1 MQIKIFNIPILG
13 GEQLNEE
20 MNRFLRS
27 KKILQVQNHVV
38 NSEQGAFW
46 CFCIKYLDEYSAGE
60 KKEKV
65 DYRELLDEPSFSRFS
80 EMRKI
85 RKQVAEEEAIPAYAV
100 FTNEELAELAKIE
113 GLTEARMKSVKG
125 IGQKKVEKYGHHFL
139 PKPLQDE
146 KG

>member
-1 MQIKIFNIPILG
+1 M
-13 GEQLNEE
+13 NEE

-27 KKILQVQNHVV
+27 KKILQVQNHIV
-38 NSEQGAFW
+38 NSDQGAFW
-46 CFCIKYLDEYSAGE
+46 CFCVKYLDEYSTE
-60 KKEKV
+60 RKKEKV
-65 DYRELLDEPSFSRFS
+65 DYREQLDEASFKRFS

-113 GLTEARMKSVKG
+113 GLTEAKMKSVKG
-125 IGQKKVEKYGHHFL
+125 IGGKKVEKYGHHFL
-139 PKPLQDE
+139 SKPPQDE

>member
-1 MQIKIFNIPILG
+1 MND
-13 GEQLNEE
+13 E

-38 NSEQGAFW
+38 NTDQGAFW

-65 DYRELLDEPSFSRFS
+65 DYRELLDEASFSRFS

-85 RKQVAEEEAIPAYAV
+85 RKQVADAEAVPAYAI

-139 PKPLQDE
+139 SKPPQNE

>member
-1 MQIKIFNIPILG
+1 M
-13 GEQLNEE
+13 NEE
-20 MNRFLRS
+20 MNKFLRS
-27 KKILQVQNHVV
+27 KRVLQVQNQIV

-46 CFCIKYLDEYSAGE
+46 CFCIKYLDEYSAGQ
-60 KKEKV
+60 KKEQL
-65 DYRELLDEPSFSRFS
+65 DYRELLDEASFKRFS

-85 RKQVAEEEAIPAYAV
+85 RKQVAEEEAIPAYAI

-113 GLTEARMKSVKG
+113 GLTDAKMKSVKG

-139 PKPLQDE
+139 PKPTQDE